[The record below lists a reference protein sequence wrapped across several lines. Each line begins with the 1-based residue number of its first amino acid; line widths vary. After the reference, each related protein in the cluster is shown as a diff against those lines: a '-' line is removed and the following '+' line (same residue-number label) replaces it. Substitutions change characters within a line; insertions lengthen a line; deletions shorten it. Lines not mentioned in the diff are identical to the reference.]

1 MPDKIRTTPPSIWSP
16 PKVSPHSKQ
25 KVHREMLRDFRQ
37 SESVMLR
44 LLSKYDTDNDGFID
58 ERELRNLLS
67 DMSDAGIASMTLDEK
82 LVRTLLNA
90 IDSDGSG
97 KVSTDELIR
106 AWRGWLGRAL
116 LPTRC
121 LLMID
126 VQNDFIGGSL
136 AVTGAEKVVPIINE
150 LRRKLAFDVVAY
162 SMDWHPYNHCSFFE
176 TFRDRAHGSRPSEVH
191 PEHPPDQKAIHEAPT
206 MFSMVTL
213 TAPTGAPMS
222 QVLWPRHCVQ
232 GTWGAENHEDLET
245 MPTDVFVLKG
255 TDASIDSYS
264 AFFDNMKFKATGLV
278 DELNARRVSHLYLVG
293 IAFDYCVCHSA
304 LHSASE
310 GFVVT
315 VVEDATAAVAP
326 DSTARA
332 RAMLTEAGV
341 RICTSKELPAL
352 MNADVLNEVLAAAT
366 AVTRARDVTLRTM
379 LSDAANGHGGH
390 APSTSKGR

>member
-1 MPDKIRTTPPSIWSP
+1 
-16 PKVSPHSKQ
+16 
-25 KVHREMLRDFRQ
+25 
-37 SESVMLR
+37 
-44 LLSKYDTDNDGFID
+44 
-58 ERELRNLLS
+58 
-67 DMSDAGIASMTLDEK
+67 
-82 LVRTLLNA
+82 
-90 IDSDGSG
+90 
-97 KVSTDELIR
+97 
-106 AWRGWLGRAL
+106 
-116 LPTRC
+116 
-121 LLMID
+121 
-126 VQNDFIGGSL
+126 
-136 AVTGAEKVVPIINE
+136 
-150 LRRKLAFDVVAY
+150 
-162 SMDWHPYNHCSFFE
+162 
-176 TFRDRAHGSRPSEVH
+176 
-191 PEHPPDQKAIHEAPT
+191 